1 MFKMGDDFVEK
12 SLHIISNECLQ
23 EGKVQEALKNS
34 EVFQFFKKGDYFK
47 LKNYRTINLPPTST
61 IYQLNLSLID

>member
-47 LKNYRTINLPPTST
+47 LKNYRTTN
-61 IYQLNLSLID
+61 